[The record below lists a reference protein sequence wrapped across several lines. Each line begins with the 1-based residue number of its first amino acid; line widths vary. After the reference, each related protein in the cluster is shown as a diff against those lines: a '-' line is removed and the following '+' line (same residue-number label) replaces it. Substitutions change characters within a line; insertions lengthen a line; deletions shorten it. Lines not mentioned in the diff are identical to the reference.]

1 MKQNL
6 LWLALISG
14 ILFSCGNAGEK
25 DKNVT
30 SGDSLTEDIVPG
42 PAYQSIEF
50 ESTDSVLISANLY
63 EIDPA
68 KPIMVL
74 CHQANF
80 NKYEY
85 AGIAERLNELGFNCL
100 AIDQRSGGPIADQV
114 NETHKRALELKKP
127 VDYIDAEKD
136 IIAAINYAHDKYKQ
150 KVILMGSSY
159 SSTLAV
165 YQAIENEKVSAVIA
179 FSPGNY
185 FAPER
190 GDLIEKM
197 IAFEKPF
204 FLTAAREEI
213 PFVREILLGRPRDND
228 MQVLFVPEGEG
239 WHGARALWPTQDG
252 GEEYWL
258 ALEEFLEK
266 LKKAPVIPLQ

>member
-1 MKQNL
+1 MKRNL
-6 LWLALISG
+6 FCLLLISG
-14 ILFSCGNAGEK
+14 VLCACGNAIEK
-25 DKNVT
+25 DTPVSDEDT
-30 SGDSLTEDIVPG
+30 LTADVAAG
-42 PAYQSIEF
+42 PAYQPIEF
-50 ESTDSVLISANLY
+50 ESTDSLLISANLY

-85 AGIAERLNELGFNCL
+85 AGIAERLNDLGFNCL

-114 NETHKRALELKKP
+114 NETHQRAIEQKKP
-127 VDYIDAEKD
+127 TEYLDAEKD
-136 IIAAINYAHDKYKQ
+136 IVAAINYAYDKYQ
-150 KVILMGSSY
+150 QQVILVGSSY

-165 YQAIENEKVSAVIA
+165 YQATENEKVSAVIA

-185 FAPER
+185 FAPDR
-190 GDLIEKM
+190 GDLMEKLM
-197 IAFEKPF
+197 TFEKPF
-204 FLTAAREEI
+204 FFTAARDEI
-213 PFVREILLGRPRDND
+213 PFVREILLGRPRDNN

-266 LKKAPVIPLQ
+266 LKKASL